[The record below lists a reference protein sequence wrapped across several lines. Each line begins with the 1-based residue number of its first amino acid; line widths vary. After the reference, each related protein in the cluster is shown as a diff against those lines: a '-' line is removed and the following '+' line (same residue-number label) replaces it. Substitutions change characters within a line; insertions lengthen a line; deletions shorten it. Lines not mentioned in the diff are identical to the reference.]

1 MNLFIRW
8 GKFNLVGA
16 TGAVVQLAAL
26 ALFNRIAGGHYLLA
40 TVAAIELTLLNNFF
54 WHRHTTWRDRRNQLP
69 LPAQL
74 FRFHLSNG
82 LVSMFGNLAIM
93 RILVHGA
100 HAPLLA
106 ANLVAILS
114 CSLVNF
120 CFGHQWVFKQGIEAL

>member
-1 MNLFIRW
+1 MNVVIRW

-16 TGAVVQLAAL
+16 AGAVVQLAAL
-26 ALFNRIAGGHYLLA
+26 ALFDRIAGGHYLLA
-40 TVAAIELTLLNNFF
+40 TVAAIELTLLHNYF
-54 WHRHTTWRDRRNQLP
+54 WHLHTTWTDCRNHASLA
-69 LPAQL
+69 AQL
-74 FRFHLSNG
+74 FRLHLSNG

-106 ANLVAILS
+106 ANLVAIIS

-120 CFGHQWVFKQGIEAL
+120 GLGHQWVFKPGIETL

>member
-1 MNLFIRW
+1 MNVVIRW

-16 TGAVVQLAAL
+16 AGTVVQLTAL
-26 ALFNRIAGGHYLLA
+26 ALFNRIAGGHYLFSTA
-40 TVAAIELTLLNNFF
+40 AAIELTLLHNFF
-54 WHRHTTWRDRRNQLP
+54 WHLRTTWSDCRNPSSL
-69 LPAQL
+69 AIQL

-82 LVSMFGNLAIM
+82 LVSMFGNLTIM

-106 ANLVAILS
+106 ANLVAIIS

-120 CFGHQWVFKQGIEAL
+120 CLGHQWVFKPGIEAL